1 MAYNNLSSKVPDMKR
16 QFGTFQNSSYEG
28 NPFLCGPPLEKSCT
42 RVDKSPPSPIKSSNA
57 IHRKWYDVDPLV
69 FSTTFIVSYVIF
81 FIGVACI
88 LYINPYWRQRCFN
101 LIENRMYWCYN
112 FAFYKLERLSNCICH

>member
-1 MAYNNLSSKVPDMKR
+1 MKG

-28 NPFLCGPPLEKSCT
+28 NPFLCGPPLEKSCA

-57 IHRKWYDVDPLV
+57 SHGKWYDVDPLV
-69 FSTTFIVSYVIF
+69 FSTTFIVSYAIF
-81 FIGVACI
+81 FIGEPCI
-88 LYINPYWRQRCFN
+88 LYINPYWQQRCFN